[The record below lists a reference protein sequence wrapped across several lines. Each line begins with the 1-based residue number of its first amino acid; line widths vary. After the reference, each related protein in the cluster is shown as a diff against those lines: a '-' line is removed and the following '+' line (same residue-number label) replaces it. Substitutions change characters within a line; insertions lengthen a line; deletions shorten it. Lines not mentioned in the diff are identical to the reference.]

1 MDAGSNR
8 AAGPGSPLE
17 AGGAPDPGSRE
28 AALSAARL
36 IDEHKG
42 EDTVVLDI
50 SGVSSFADY
59 FVISTARSSAHLAG
73 LHRELEALLKQQG
86 IRPRNGGHKSGG
98 ESGWLLLDCGDFLIH
113 LMEKEQRDFYDLERL
128 WFKAERLSYWSKS
141 S

>member
-1 MDAGSNR
+1 MDAGSSR
-8 AAGPGSPLE
+8 VTEPV
-17 AGGAPDPGSRE
+17 GSRE
-28 AALSAARL
+28 AALEAARL

-50 SGVSSFADY
+50 GGVSSFADY

-73 LHRELEALLKQQG
+73 LHRELNALLQSRG
-86 IRPRNGGHKSGG
+86 IRPLNGGHKSGG
-98 ESGWLLLDCGDFLIH
+98 ESGWLLLDCGDFVIH
-113 LMEKEQRDFYDLERL
+113 LMEKEQREFYDLERL